1 MDNWDTKTLERCC
14 SIIDNI
20 RDSSS
25 SLYYRVGFRK
35 LRKLSFTSGADLSS
49 HAIDFIKEH
58 SHLEEYLGV
67 VEESIDECFPASD
80 LAFCNKIWGDIIKNK
95 RISKGFA
102 CSDIRPLM
110 IIDIKR
116 YARYRVIS
124 SLLSKAKKSNE
135 NDEYVY
141 WYSLNDFSDD
151 EHNHFY
157 SQYLLFQQR
166 LLRIIWGYVSGNLKE
181 AYANGGEALELYKSA
196 LSELFKVR
204 GHDVFK
210 FLHIDNIDNDAS
222 ILQANIKKIDDMK
235 KYIVTT
241 RNDDTLQERALAV
254 ELLKLFREFGN
265 EKVVSGV
272 YNFMRADFINNDID
286 RKTIQRCFDALP
298 GQFGTK

>member
-1 MDNWDTKTLERCC
+1 MDSWDSKTLERCC

-20 RDSSS
+20 RDS
-25 SLYYRVGFRK
+25 LPFYRIGFRK
-35 LRKLSFTSGADLSS
+35 VGELSFTSGVDLSS
-49 HAIDFIKEH
+49 DVIDFIKEY

-67 VEESIDECFPASD
+67 VEEGIDEQFPASD
-80 LAFCNKIWGDIIKNK
+80 LLLCNKIWSDIIKDK

-102 CSDIRPLM
+102 CSDIKPLRV
-110 IIDIKR
+110 IDIKR
-116 YARYRVIS
+116 YSRYRAIS
-124 SLLSKAKKSNE
+124 RLLSKAKKN
-135 NDEYVY
+135 NKKDEYTY
-141 WYSLNDFSDD
+141 WYAINNFNDD
-151 EHNHFY
+151 EHSQFY

-166 LLRIIWGYVSGNLKE
+166 LLRIIWGYISGNLKE
-181 AYANGGEALELYKSA
+181 AYANGGEALELYKAA

-204 GHDVFK
+204 DHDVFK
-210 FLHIDNIDNDAS
+210 FLHIDYFNNDTS
-222 ILQANIKKIDDMK
+222 ILQANIKNIDDMK

-265 EKVVSGV
+265 ERIVSGV

-298 GQFGTK
+298 CQYRTK

>member
-1 MDNWDTKTLERCC
+1 MDNWDSKTLERCC
-14 SIIDNI
+14 FTIDKI
-20 RDSSS
+20 RD
-25 SLYYRVGFRK
+25 LLPHYRIGFRAVG
-35 LRKLSFTSGADLSS
+35 KLSFTSGADLSS
-49 HAIDFIKEH
+49 HAIDFIKEY

-67 VEESIDECFPASD
+67 VEGSIDEKFPASD
-80 LAFCNKIWGDIIKNK
+80 LSLCNKIWSDIIRDK

-102 CSDIRPLM
+102 CSGIKPLM
-110 IIDIKR
+110 VIDIKR
-116 YARYRVIS
+116 YARYRAIS
-124 SLLSKAKKSNE
+124 SLLSKAKKN
-135 NDEYVY
+135 NKKDEYDY
-141 WYSLNDFSDD
+141 WYSLNNFNDD
-151 EHNHFY
+151 EHNYFY

-204 GHDVFK
+204 EHDVFK
-210 FLHIDNIDNDAS
+210 FLHIDYFNNDTS
-222 ILQANIKKIDDMK
+222 ILQANIKNIDDMK

-298 GQFGTK
+298 CQYRTK